1 MFPYATQISPAFARK
16 SAKMGENNPEGYG
29 KTRRELRIY
38 SSTQRTAQED
48 RSLARTYDEVM
59 QPQSVMHEVKLSDY
73 YAEILK

>member
-1 MFPYATQISPAFARK
+1 MFPYATQISPAFATK

-38 SSTQRTAQED
+38 GSTQRTAQEYT
-48 RSLARTYDEVM
+48 SLARTYDEVM

-73 YAEILK
+73 YEEILK